1 MDKTIA
7 ALAARL
13 AGLEETDTALLEP
26 LCAAARQR
34 WIDRLRQGVTEEA
47 CGESLTCA
55 AAFSAAAEAVS
66 GAGGAGGVT
75 SFKAGEVSVQGR
87 TAAESAAL
95 AAALRAAAEE
105 LMAPYACTG
114 SFAFLGVKG

>member
-1 MDKTIA
+1 MDETIV

-13 AGLEETDTALLEP
+13 AGLEEADTALLEP
-26 LCAAARQR
+26 LCDAARQR
-34 WIDRLRQGVTEEA
+34 WIDRLRQGVTEED
-47 CGESLTCA
+47 CGQTLPCA
-55 AAFSAAAEAVS
+55 AAFSAAAEAVA
-66 GAGGAGGVT
+66 GAGGTGGVT

-105 LMAPYACTG
+105 LMAPYACAG

>member
-1 MDKTIA
+1 MDETIV

-13 AGLEETDTALLEP
+13 AGLEEADTALLEP

-34 WIDRLRQGVTEEA
+34 WIDRLRQGVTEED
-47 CGESLTCA
+47 CGEALSCA
-55 AAFSAAAEAVS
+55 AAISAAAQAVS
-66 GAGGAGGVT
+66 GAGSTGGVT

-95 AAALRAAAEE
+95 SEALRAAAEE
-105 LMAPYACTG
+105 LMAPYARTG
-114 SFAFLGVKG
+114 SFAFWGVDG

>member
-1 MDKTIA
+1 MDETIV

-13 AGLEETDTALLEP
+13 AGLEEADTALLEP

-34 WIDRLRQGVTEEA
+34 WIDRLRQGVTEED
-47 CGESLTCA
+47 CGEALSCA
-55 AAFSAAAEAVS
+55 AAFSAAAQAVS
-66 GAGGAGGVT
+66 GAGSTGGVT

-95 AAALRAAAEE
+95 SEALRAAAEE
-105 LMAPYACTG
+105 LMAPYARTG
-114 SFAFLGVKG
+114 SFAFGGVDG

>member
-1 MDKTIA
+1 MDETIV

-13 AGLEETDTALLEP
+13 VGLEEADTALLEP

-34 WIDRLRQGVTEEA
+34 WIARLRQGVTEED
-47 CGESLTCA
+47 CGEALSCA
-55 AAFSAAAEAVS
+55 AAFSAAAEA
-66 GAGGAGGVT
+66 AGTGDGGVT

-95 AAALRAAAEE
+95 SAALRAAAEE
-105 LMAPYACTG
+105 LMAPYAQTG
-114 SFAFLGVKG
+114 SFAFLGVSG

>member
-1 MDKTIA
+1 MDETIV

-13 AGLEETDTALLEP
+13 AGLEEADTALLEP

-34 WIDRLRQGVTEEA
+34 WIDRLRQGVTEED
-47 CGESLTCA
+47 CGEALSCA
-55 AAFSAAAEAVS
+55 AAFSAAAQAVS
-66 GAGGAGGVT
+66 GADSTGGVT

-95 AAALRAAAEE
+95 SEALRAAAEE
-105 LMAPYACTG
+105 LMAPYARTG
-114 SFAFLGVKG
+114 SFAFWGVDG

>member
-1 MDKTIA
+1 MDETIV

-26 LCAAARQR
+26 LCTAARAR
-34 WIDRLRQGVTEEA
+34 WIARLRQGVTEED
-47 CGESLTCA
+47 CGKTLCCA

-66 GAGGAGGVT
+66 GAGSTGGMT

-95 AAALRAAAEE
+95 SAALRSAAEE
-105 LMAPYACTG
+105 LMAPFARIG
-114 SFAFLGVKG
+114 SFAFWGVDG

>member
-1 MDKTIA
+1 MDETIV

-26 LCAAARQR
+26 LCAAARAR
-34 WIDRLRQGVTEEA
+34 WIARLRQGVTEED
-47 CGESLTCA
+47 CGKTLCCA

-66 GAGGAGGVT
+66 GASGDGGVT

-87 TAAESAAL
+87 TAASAAL
-95 AAALRAAAEE
+95 SAALRSAAEE
-105 LMAPYACTG
+105 LMAPFARTG
-114 SFAFLGVKG
+114 SFAFLGVDG

>member
-1 MDKTIA
+1 MDETIA

-75 SFKAGEVSVQGR
+75 SFRRERCRYRAGRRQSPPPWPPPSVPLPR
-87 TAAESAAL
+87 N
-95 AAALRAAAEE
+95 
-105 LMAPYACTG
+105 
-114 SFAFLGVKG
+114 

>member
-1 MDKTIA
+1 MDETIV

-13 AGLEETDTALLEP
+13 AGLEEADTALLEP

-47 CGESLTCA
+47 CGESLACA

-66 GAGGAGGVT
+66 GAGSTGGVT

-95 AAALRAAAEE
+95 SETLRAAAEE
-105 LMAPYACTG
+105 LMAPYARTG
-114 SFAFLGVKG
+114 SFAFLGVDG